1 MCNLNYFQIALMR
14 RIYSLLIIIIFL
26 NNYQGLSQTKVV
38 FKKIDNKKGLS
49 QNGVLAMFQDKEG
62 YMWFGTHYGLNRY
75 DGFAFKNYYRG
86 DSYNDLC
93 GNTIQSILQDSAGNI
108 WIATIEGISVFNP
121 VTEIFYN
128 LNKYS
133 QRESVF
139 KQTILSMKLI
149 DSNILMSSNDGVWKF
164 NPGKKLFTD
173 IIAKNICNSIDN
185 YKLDASVKLEGI
197 RIYQKDQ
204 QDNYLLTANNHVIV
218 SKIIDNKLLVIDE
231 IALDFKTPIEVTA
244 LYKDS
249 YSNFWAGTAKHGL
262 YQLKESK
269 GKYSTFKVYPQKKN
283 IFFSRITDIIQDNKS
298 KLWIISRSDGVIAI
312 PKDKLEKNIFSPIT
326 YSELEIPSK
335 RIRSIYISRDNTL
348 WLGSLGRGI
357 FFYNPSGIKF
367 KNYQFSN
374 EFSNSSNS
382 PLNNYSRSIIND
394 RYNRL
399 WFGTLFEGLFIYDT
413 EKEKVI
419 KYLLN
424 NLSIF
429 SLSEVDKNH
438 YLAGTSDG
446 LYLITHDKEN
456 IKTDKVSLDNKA
468 EGVVFSICKKSN
480 KYWIGTSNKLLS
492 FVLTDDFKFSQVV
505 TYNDKLLVDLR
516 SQNTIRCVKYDQYKN
531 CIWIGTEMNGLVK
544 AELDSK
550 DNISS
555 FFSFNKMYKDYS
567 ISKYISDIYID
578 TDNNYWIGSRNGM
591 VHFRM
596 NDVGN
601 FSDVG
606 IYTTKNGLPSNMIQS
621 IQSDKKGN
629 IWLGTN
635 KGLVKFNKFSHDIIN
650 YDINDGIQDYEFA
663 EHATYV
669 DNTGILYFG
678 GINGVSRFSPEQMN
692 TDSITEPVFIQN
704 IFINGINSN
713 EIKGLDK
720 TKNILLPH
728 SSNNLKFSFISFNY
742 INPSKCKYA
751 YMLEGYDKD
760 WIYCTSENRNAEYA
774 NLGKGNYI
782 FKVKASNHDG
792 VWNTNFTSIPLEIQ
806 ASFWQTLPAFLL
818 YSFILFVLIFF
829 VSSITK
835 KRVQK
840 KHAEILEKEYHEKIE
855 KVNQA
860 KIQFFINISH
870 EIRTPLTLI
879 MCSVEKL
886 IGHFKINTEQEKEVV
901 SIEKNISHM
910 LNLTNELLEI
920 QKIESGDY
928 QINVRKDNIIEFLK
942 NIITTFEPL
951 ADRQKIKLT
960 FTGFESEILIWYD
973 ANALV
978 KAFNNLISN
987 AIKYTKSGGN
997 IEVSAIRC
1005 NNNEFLDINIS
1016 DNGIGIEKENLSK
1029 IFNQFYHVA
1038 GNSESYEKGFGVGL
1052 SLTKNLIELH
1062 KGSISISSEPGI
1074 GSTFKISLPMKDN
1087 VYSNDEKVDRG
1098 FWNSG
1103 YSSVLCSIENNISDE
1118 AIYSLNNNEENL
1130 DPSKSTI
1137 LYVDDNKELLDK
1149 ISDYLSNKYN
1159 ILLASN
1165 GKIGIEMAIQ
1175 FQPDVIISDIIMP
1188 LKDGFELCYD
1198 LKNDVNT
1205 SHIPIILLTAR
1216 GDSESQFRG
1225 IEIGADHFFP
1235 KPFNIN
1241 LLDLTIKNL
1250 IESREKLRQLFLNN
1264 PYHNPNEITT
1274 NSRDAEFLEKLLKYV
1289 DEHIDN
1295 PDLNI
1300 NSLAQTFAMSRSTFF
1315 RKIKAITGTT
1325 GKDFVDSIRL
1335 KKAAHLLISSNMN
1348 ISEVAYTIGHSNP
1361 QYFSK
1366 WFKAFYKVSPSEYI
1380 LQHKK

>member
-14 RIYSLLIIIIFL
+14 RIYSLLILIFFL

-173 IIAKNICNSIDN
+173 IIAKNICNTIDN

-204 QDNYLLTANNHVIV
+204 QDNYLLTANNHVVV

-231 IALDFKTPIEVTA
+231 IALDFKTPIEVTT

-269 GKYSTFKVYPQKKN
+269 GKYSTIKVYPQKKN
-283 IFFSRITDIIQDNKS
+283 TFFSRITDIIQDDKS

-312 PKDKLEKNIFSPIT
+312 PKEKLEKNIFSPIT
-326 YSELEIPSK
+326 FSELEIPSK

-357 FFYNPSGIKF
+357 FFYNQSGIKF

-382 PLNNYSRSIIND
+382 SLNNYSRSISND

-413 EKEKVI
+413 EKEKII

-446 LYLITHDKEN
+446 LYLITHDKEK
-456 IKTDKVSLDNKA
+456 IKIDKISFNNKV

-555 FFSFNKMYKDYS
+555 FVSFNKMYKDYS

-578 TDNNYWIGSRNGM
+578 TDNNYWIGSRNGL
-591 VHFRM
+591 VHFIM
-596 NDVGN
+596 NDIGN

-621 IQSDKKGN
+621 IQSDKKEN

-635 KGLVKFNKFSHDIIN
+635 RGLVKFNKLSHDIIN

-663 EHATYV
+663 EHASYV

-692 TDSITEPVFIQN
+692 ADSITEPVFIQN
-704 IFINGINSN
+704 IFINGISSN

-720 TKNILLPH
+720 TKKLLLPH

-792 VWNTNFTSIPLEIQ
+792 VWGTNFTSTPLEIQ

-818 YSFILFVLIFF
+818 YFFILFVLIFF

-840 KHAEILEKEYHEKIE
+840 KQAELLEKEYHEKIE

-886 IGHFKINTEQEKEVV
+886 IGHFKINTEQEKEVG

-942 NIITTFEPL
+942 NIIITFEPL
-951 ADRQKIKLT
+951 ADRQKIKLI
-960 FTGFESEILIWYD
+960 FTGFESEVLIWYD

-987 AIKYTKSGGN
+987 AIKYTKSGGT
-997 IEVSAIRC
+997 IEVSAIRS
-1005 NNNEFLDINIS
+1005 NNNEFLDINVS
-1016 DNGIGIEKENLSK
+1016 DDGIGIEKENLSK
-1029 IFNQFYHVA
+1029 IFNQFYHLA

-1087 VYSNDEKVDRG
+1087 VYSNEEKVDRG

-1103 YSSVLCSIENNISDE
+1103 YTSVLSSLESNISDE
-1118 AIYSLNNNEENL
+1118 TIHSLNNDEENL

-1137 LYVDDNKELLDK
+1137 LYVDDNKELVDK
-1149 ISDYLSNKYN
+1149 ISHYLSEKYN
-1159 ILLASN
+1159 VLVASN
-1165 GKIGIEMAIQ
+1165 GKIGIELALQ
-1175 FQPDVIISDIIMP
+1175 FQPDVILSDIIMP
-1188 LKDGFELCYD
+1188 FKDGFELCRD

-1250 IESREKLRQLFLNN
+1250 IESREKLRQLFINN

>member
-1 MCNLNYFQIALMR
+1 MH
-14 RIYSLLIIIIFL
+14 RIYYLLILIFFL
-26 NNYQGLSQTKVV
+26 NNYQVLSQTKVV
-38 FKKIDNKKGLS
+38 FKKIDNKQGLS
-49 QNGVLAMFQDKEG
+49 QNGVLAIFQDKDG

-75 DGFAFKNYYRG
+75 DGFTFKNYYRG

-108 WIATIEGISVFNP
+108 WIATIEGITVYNP

-133 QRESVF
+133 QNESVF

-149 DSNILMSSNDGVWKF
+149 DSNILMSSNDGIWKF

-173 IIAKNICNSIDN
+173 IIAKNICTTIDN
-185 YKLDASVKLEGI
+185 YKLQASLKLEGI
-197 RIYQKDQ
+197 RVYQKDQ
-204 QDNYLLTANNHVIV
+204 QNNYLLIANNHVIV
-218 SKIIDNKLLVIDE
+218 SKIIDNMLLVIDE
-231 IALDFKTPIEVTA
+231 IVLDSKNPIEVTT

-249 YSNFWAGTAKHGL
+249 FSNFWVGTAKHGL

-269 GKYSTFKVYPQKKN
+269 GNYSTIKIYPQKTN
-283 IFFSRITDIIQDNKS
+283 SIFSRITDIIQDDKS

-312 PKDKLEKNIFSPIT
+312 PKEKLEKNTFVPIT
-326 YSELEIPSK
+326 FDEFEIPSK
-335 RIRSIYISRDNTL
+335 RIRSIYKSRDNTL
-348 WLGSLGRGI
+348 WLGSLGRGA
-357 FFYNPSGIKF
+357 FFYNSSGIKF

-374 EFSNSSNS
+374 ELNNSSNS
-382 PLNNYSRSIIND
+382 SLNNYSRSISND

-399 WFGTLFEGLFIYDT
+399 WFGTLFEGLFIYDR
-413 EKEKVI
+413 EKEKII

-446 LYLITHDKEN
+446 LYLITHDKDK
-456 IKTDKVSLDNKA
+456 IKTDKVLIDNKV

-492 FVLTDDFKFSQVV
+492 FVLSDDFKISQVV
-505 TYNDKLLVDLR
+505 TYNDKPLIDLK
-516 SQNTIRCVKYDQYKN
+516 SQNTIRCVKYDQNQN
-531 CIWIGTEMNGLVK
+531 CIWIGTEMNGLIK
-544 AELDSK
+544 AELDLK
-550 DNISS
+550 DNISR
-555 FFSFNKMYKDYS
+555 FVSFNKIYKDYS

-578 TDNNYWIGSRNGM
+578 NDNNYWIGTRNGL
-591 VHFRM
+591 VHFRINKM
-596 NDVGN
+596 DN
-601 FSDVG
+601 FSDMV
-606 IYTTKNGLPSNMIQS
+606 IYTNQNGLPSNMIQS

-629 IWLGTN
+629 IWIGTN
-635 KGLVKFNKFSHDIIN
+635 RGLVKFNKLSHDIIN

-663 EHATYV
+663 EHASYI

-678 GINGVSRFSPEQMN
+678 GINGVSSFSAEQIN
-692 TDSITEPVFIQN
+692 TDSVTEHVFIQN
-704 IFINGINSN
+704 IFINGINSK
-713 EIKGLDK
+713 EIKGLE
-720 TKNILLPH
+720 TTNNIVLPH
-728 SSNNLKFSFISFNY
+728 FRNNLKFSFISFNY
-742 INPSKCKYA
+742 QNPSKCKYA
-751 YMLEGYDKD
+751 YMLDGYDKD

-774 NLGKGNYI
+774 NLEKGNYI

-792 VWNTNFTSIPLEIQ
+792 VWNTNFTAIPLEIQ

-818 YSFILFVLIFF
+818 YSFILFILIFF

-840 KHAEILEKEYHEKIE
+840 KHTEILEKEYHEKIE

-886 IGHFKINTEQEKEVV
+886 IGYFKINKEQEKEVG

-920 QKIESGDY
+920 QKIENGDY

-942 NIITTFEPL
+942 NIIITFEPL
-951 ADRQKIKLT
+951 ADRQKIKLI
-960 FTGFESEILIWYD
+960 FTCFESDIIVWYD
-973 ANALV
+973 ANVLV

-987 AIKYTKSGGN
+987 AIKYTKSGGS
-997 IEVSAIRC
+997 IEVSTTRS
-1005 NNNEFLDINIS
+1005 NNNEFLYINVS
-1016 DNGIGIEKENLSK
+1016 DDGIGIEKENISK

-1038 GNSESYEKGFGVGL
+1038 GNSESYEKGFGIGL

-1062 KGSISISSEPGI
+1062 KGTISISSEPGI
-1074 GSTFKISLPMKDN
+1074 GSTFTISLPMQDN
-1087 VYSNDEKVDRG
+1087 VYSNEEKVDRG
-1098 FWNSG
+1098 FWNTG
-1103 YSSVLCSIENNISDE
+1103 YTSVLSSIKNNISDE
-1118 AIYSLNNNEENL
+1118 IIPSLNNNEENV

-1137 LYVDDNKELLDK
+1137 LYVDDNKELVDK
-1149 ISDYLSNKYN
+1149 ISQYLSEKYN
-1159 ILLASN
+1159 VLVASN

-1188 LKDGFELCYD
+1188 YKDGFELCRD
-1198 LKNDVNT
+1198 LKNDVTT

-1241 LLDLTIKNL
+1241 LLDLSIKNL
-1250 IESREKLRQLFLNN
+1250 IESREKLRQLFINN
-1264 PYHNPNEITT
+1264 TYHNPNEITT
-1274 NSRDAEFLEKLLKYV
+1274 NNRDAEFLEKLLKYV
-1289 DEHIDN
+1289 DEHIDE

-1300 NSLAQTFAMSRSTFF
+1300 NSLAQIFAMSRSTFF

-1325 GKDFVDSIRL
+1325 GKDFIDSIRL

-1348 ISEVAYTIGHSNP
+1348 ISEVAYTVGHSNP

-1380 LQHKK
+1380 LKHKSN

>member
-1 MCNLNYFQIALMR
+1 MH
-14 RIYSLLIIIIFL
+14 RIYSLLILIFFL

-38 FKKIDNKKGLS
+38 FKKIDNKQGLS
-49 QNGVLAMFQDKEG
+49 QNGVLAIFQDKDG

-75 DGFAFKNYYRG
+75 DGFTFKNYYRG

-108 WIATIEGISVFNP
+108 WIATIEGITVFNP

-133 QRESVF
+133 KKESVF

-149 DSNILMSSNDGVWKF
+149 DSNILMSSNDGIWKF
-164 NPGKKLFTD
+164 NPGKQLFTD
-173 IIAKNICNSIDN
+173 IIAKNICNTIDK
-185 YKLDASVKLEGI
+185 YKLQASLKLEGI
-197 RIYQKDQ
+197 RVYQKDQ
-204 QDNYLLTANNHVIV
+204 QNNYLLIANNHVIV
-218 SKIIDNKLLVIDE
+218 SKIIDKKLLVIDE
-231 IALDFKTPIEVTA
+231 IVLDSKNPIEVTT

-249 YSNFWAGTAKHGL
+249 FSNFWAGTAKHGL

-269 GKYSTFKVYPQKKN
+269 GNYSTIKVYPQKTKS
-283 IFFSRITDIIQDNKS
+283 FFSRITDIIQDEKS

-312 PKDKLEKNIFSPIT
+312 PKEKLEKNIFVPIT
-326 YSELEIPSK
+326 FDEFEIPSK
-335 RIRSIYISRDNTL
+335 RIRSIYKSRDNTL

-357 FFYNPSGIKF
+357 FFYNSSGIKF

-374 EFSNSSNS
+374 ELNNSSNS
-382 PLNNYSRSIIND
+382 SLNNYSRSISND
-394 RYNRL
+394 KYNRL
-399 WFGTLFEGLFIYDT
+399 WFGTLFEGLFIYDR
-413 EKEKVI
+413 EKEKII

-446 LYLITHDKEN
+446 LYLITHDINK
-456 IKTDKVSLDNKA
+456 IKTDKILFDNKV

-492 FVLTDDFKFSQVV
+492 FVLSDDFKLSQVV
-505 TYNDKLLVDLR
+505 TYNDKLLIDLK
-516 SQNTIRCVKYDQYKN
+516 SQNTIRCVKYDQNQN

-550 DNISS
+550 DNISR
-555 FFSFNKMYKDYS
+555 FVSFNKMYKEYS

-578 TDNNYWIGSRNGM
+578 NDNNYWIGTRNGL
-591 VHFRM
+591 VHFRI
-596 NDVGN
+596 NKKGD
-601 FSDVG
+601 FSNMG
-606 IYTTKNGLPSNMIQS
+606 IYTTQNGLPSNMIQS
-621 IQSDKKGN
+621 IQSDKKRN

-635 KGLVKFNKFSHDIIN
+635 RGLVKFNKFSHDIIN

-663 EHATYV
+663 EHASYI

-678 GINGVSRFSPEQMN
+678 GINGVSSFSAEQMN
-692 TDSITEPVFIQN
+692 TDSVTEHVFIQN
-704 IFINGINSN
+704 IFINGINAK
-713 EIKGLDK
+713 EIKGLEN
-720 TKNILLPH
+720 TNNIVLPH

-742 INPSKCKYA
+742 QNPSKCKYA
-751 YMLEGYDKD
+751 YMLDGYDKD

-774 NLGKGNYI
+774 NLKKGNYI

-792 VWNTNFTSIPLEIQ
+792 VWNTNFTAIPLEIQ

-818 YSFILFVLIFF
+818 YSFILFILIFF

-840 KHAEILEKEYHEKIE
+840 KHAELLEKEYHEKIE

-886 IGHFKINTEQEKEVV
+886 IERFKINKEQEKEVG

-942 NIITTFEPL
+942 NIIITFEPL
-951 ADRQKIKLT
+951 ADRQKIKLI
-960 FTGFESEILIWYD
+960 FTGFESDIFIWYD
-973 ANALV
+973 ANLLI

-987 AIKYTKSGGN
+987 AIKYTKSGGT
-997 IEVSAIRC
+997 IEVSTTRS
-1005 NNNEFLDINIS
+1005 NNNEFLYINVS
-1016 DNGIGIEKENLSK
+1016 DDGIGIEKENIPK

-1062 KGSISISSEPGI
+1062 KGTISISSEPGI
-1074 GSTFKISLPMKDN
+1074 GSTFTISLPMQEN
-1087 VYSNDEKVDRG
+1087 VYSNEQKADRG
-1098 FWNSG
+1098 FWDTG
-1103 YSSVLCSIENNISDE
+1103 YTSVLNSIENSISDE
-1118 AIYSLNNNEENL
+1118 TTPSLNNNEENV
-1130 DPSKSTI
+1130 DPSKFTI
-1137 LYVDDNKELLDK
+1137 LYVDDNKELVDK
-1149 ISDYLSNKYN
+1149 ISQYLSEKYN
-1159 ILLASN
+1159 VLVASN

-1188 LKDGFELCYD
+1188 IKDGFELCRD
-1198 LKNDVNT
+1198 LKYDVNT

-1241 LLDLTIKNL
+1241 LLDLSIKNL
-1250 IESREKLRQLFLNN
+1250 IESREKLRQLFINN
-1264 PYHNPNEITT
+1264 TYHNPNEITT

-1289 DEHIDN
+1289 DEHIDE

-1300 NSLAQTFAMSRSTFF
+1300 NSLAVIFAMSRSTFF

-1348 ISEVAYTIGHSNP
+1348 ISEVAYTVGHSNP

-1380 LQHKK
+1380 LKHKN